1 MRKSIVGGFV
11 GSLVAIA
18 PGVVAAPSLSTP
30 VLAQAFSPNRASN
43 AVSPLEL
50 QQFIQAVKQLQK
62 VQMET
67 QEKLGEALKSERL
80 SPERFQEIARYRS
93 NPESP
98 LSSPITPPEQERF
111 DKAITKIQ
119 KIQAEAAPKQSR
131 AITLQ
136 GLTVDRFNQIGAAID
151 ANPTLQQQLRNR

>member
-1 MRKSIVGGFV
+1 MLKSLVSGFV
-11 GSLVAIA
+11 GVLVAIA
-18 PGVVAAPSLSTP
+18 PSVVAAPSLSAP

-43 AVSPLEL
+43 TVSPLEL

-67 QEKLGEALKSERL
+67 QEKLVDALKSERL
-80 SPERFQEIARYRS
+80 SPERFQEIGRYRN
-93 NPESP
+93 NPDSP
-98 LSSPITPPEQERF
+98 LSGPISPAEQERF

-119 KIQAEAAPKQSR
+119 KIQAEATPKQNR

-136 GLTVDRFNQIGAAID
+136 GLTVERFNQIGAAID
-151 ANPTLQQQLRNR
+151 ASPTLQQQIRNR